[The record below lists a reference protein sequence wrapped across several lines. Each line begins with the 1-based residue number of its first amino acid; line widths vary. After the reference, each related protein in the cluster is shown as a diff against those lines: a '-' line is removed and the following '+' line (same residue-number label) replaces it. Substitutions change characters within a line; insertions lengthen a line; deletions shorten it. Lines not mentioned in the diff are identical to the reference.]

1 MKDYRGTKYH
11 IWFKKQKKTLSR
23 PETLA
28 TEKWPDEAF
37 WALKSIAGMHEQLW
51 LVMIQ
56 FKTRCKKVWKPTL
69 AHPSVAVWHIREIF
83 ISLLETCLLETWDL
97 CRLLSAEEENVYL

>member
-11 IWFKKQKKTLSR
+11 IWFKKQKKSLSR
-23 PETLA
+23 PETFA

-37 WALKSIAGMHEQLW
+37 WALKSIAGMPEQLW

-56 FKTRCKKVWKPTL
+56 FKTRCKKNESLPL
-69 AHPSVAVWHIREIF
+69 HIP
-83 ISLLETCLLETWDL
+83 LLLFDT
-97 CRLLSAEEENVYL
+97 